1 MTTTKMILTDSNF
14 MVFQGKMQKLVLL
27 AVSSLV
33 LCVPV
38 VSAQGLVLRL
48 LDADG
53 APLPGAV
60 MELLSDTSVASAS
73 TGLREARIDQ
83 LDKEFVPSVTVIVAG
98 GGASF
103 PNSDDILHHVY
114 SFSQAKTFDTPLYG
128 SDANN
133 QYREMFDVPG
143 VVEIGCNIHD
153 WMLAYIYV
161 GESDLMAISDDVGV
175 AQLANIPPGQYRL
188 RVWHSRLDAR
198 QNSVE
203 QDIVIEAGRTEELEL
218 TLELARDRRVRRA
231 PSANRKR
238 YR

>member
-1 MTTTKMILTDSNF
+1 MTTTKMILSNKKPI
-14 MVFQGKMQKLVLL
+14 VFRQKIEKLVRV
-27 AVSSLV
+27 AISSIA
-33 LCVPV
+33 LCVPL
-38 VSAQGLVLRL
+38 VSAQEVVLRL

-53 APLPGAV
+53 APVPGAV
-60 MELLSDTSVASAS
+60 MELLSDSAVASTS
-73 TGLREARIDQ
+73 TRQREARIDQ
-83 LDKEFVPSVTVIVAG
+83 LDKEFVPTVTTIGVG
-98 GGASF
+98 GSASF

-114 SFSQAKTFDTPLYG
+114 SFSGAKTFDTPLYG
-128 SDANN
+128 RDANS

-143 VVEIGCNIHD
+143 IVEIGCNIHD

-175 AQLANIPPGQYRL
+175 AGLANVPPGKYRL
-188 RVWHSRLDAR
+188 RVWHSRLDAP

-203 QDIVIEAGRTEELEL
+203 QDVVVEAGSTEEVEL
-218 TLELARDRRVRRA
+218 TLPLARDRRVRRA

>member
-1 MTTTKMILTDSNF
+1 MILTDNKS
-14 MVFQGKMQKLVLL
+14 MVFQRIIEKLVLV
-27 AVSSLV
+27 AISSFV
-33 LCVPV
+33 LCVPM
-38 VSAQGLVLRL
+38 VSAQEIVLHL

-53 APLPGAV
+53 APVSGAV
-60 MELLSDTSVASAS
+60 MELLSDSAVASVTAE
-73 TGLREARIDQ
+73 LREARIDQ
-83 LDKEFVPSVTVIVAG
+83 LDKEFVPTVTTIVAG
-98 GGASF
+98 GSASF

-128 SDANN
+128 SDASS
-133 QYREMFDVPG
+133 QYREMFEVPG

-175 AQLANIPPGQYRL
+175 AGLANIPPGQYRL
-188 RVWHSRLDAR
+188 RVWYSRLDAP

-203 QDIVIEAGRTEELEL
+203 QDIVIQAGRTEELEL
-218 TLELARDRRVRRA
+218 TLPLARDRRVRRA

>member
-1 MTTTKMILTDSNF
+1 MHTSEMNLTDNKT
-14 MVFQGKMQKLVLL
+14 MTIVGKLQKLALI
-27 AVSSLV
+27 ATSSFV
-33 LCVPV
+33 LCAPV
-38 VSAQGLVLRL
+38 VYAQEIILRL
-48 LDADG
+48 VDADG
-53 APLPGAV
+53 APVPDVV
-60 MELLSDTSVASAS
+60 MELLSGTAVASTS
-73 TGLREARIDQ
+73 TRLREAKIDQ
-83 LDKEFVPSVTVIVAG
+83 LDKEFIPSVTVIVAG
-98 GGASF
+98 GSASF

-128 SDANN
+128 SDLNS
-133 QYREMFDVPG
+133 QYKEMFDVPG

-175 AQLANIPPGQYRL
+175 ANLANIPPGEYRL
-188 RVWHSRLDAR
+188 RIWHSRLDAP
-198 QNSVE
+198 QNSIE
-203 QDIVIEAGRTEELEL
+203 QDIVIEAGSTKELVL

>member
-1 MTTTKMILTDSNF
+1 MTLANDKPLAF
-14 MVFQGKMQKLVLL
+14 HVKLQKLVLL
-27 AVSSLV
+27 AIASAA
-33 LCVPV
+33 LCAQL
-38 VSAQGLVLRL
+38 VSAQEVVLRL
-48 LDADG
+48 VDSDG
-53 APLPGAV
+53 EAVSGAV
-60 MELLSDTSVASAS
+60 MELLSESAVASAS
-73 TGLREARIDQ
+73 TGMLEAQIDQ
-83 LDKEFVPSVTVIVAG
+83 LDKEFVPTVTTIVAG
-98 GGASF
+98 GSASF

-128 SDANN
+128 SDANS

-161 GESDLMAISDDVGV
+161 GESDLMAISNDVGV
-175 AQLANIPPGQYRL
+175 ASLANIPPGQYRL
-188 RVWHSRLDAR
+188 RVWHSRLDAPN
-198 QNSVE
+198 NSVE
-203 QDIVIEAGRTEELEL
+203 IDIVIEAGRTEELDL

>member
-1 MTTTKMILTDSNF
+1 MTTTKMILSDNKS
-14 MVFQGKMQKLVLL
+14 MVAHRKIQKLLL
-27 AVSSLV
+27 ISISTLV
-33 LCVPV
+33 LCAPV
-38 VSAQGLVLRL
+38 VSAQGIILRL

-53 APLPGAV
+53 APVPGAV
-60 MELLSDTSVASAS
+60 MELLSDTAAAS
-73 TGLREARIDQ
+73 TSTGMREAQIDQ
-83 LDKEFVPSVTVIVAG
+83 VDKEFVPTVTTIVAG
-98 GGASF
+98 GSASF

-128 SDANN
+128 SDASSE
-133 QYREMFDVPG
+133 YREMFDVPG

-161 GESDLMAISDDVGV
+161 GQSDLMAISNDVGV
-175 AQLANIPPGQYRL
+175 ANLVNIPPGQYRM
-188 RVWHSRLDAR
+188 RVWHSRLDAP
-198 QNSVE
+198 QNSVVQE
-203 QDIVIEAGRTEELEL
+203 IVIEAGRTEQVEL

>member
-1 MTTTKMILTDSNF
+1 MITTNMILTDN
-14 MVFQGKMQKLVLL
+14 KTLALPEKLQKLVLMTIT
-27 AVSSLV
+27 SFV
-33 LCVPV
+33 LWAPI
-38 VSAQGLVLRL
+38 VSAQGIVLHL
-48 LDADG
+48 IDADG
-53 APLPGAV
+53 APVPGSV
-60 MELLSDTSVASAS
+60 MELLADSATAS
-73 TGLREARIDQ
+73 TSTRPREARIDQ
-83 LDKEFVPSVTVIVAG
+83 LDKEFIPTVTAIVAG
-98 GGASF
+98 GSASF

-128 SDANN
+128 TDADS

-161 GESDLMAISDDVGV
+161 GESALMAISDDAGV
-175 AQLANIPPGQYRL
+175 ASLADIPPGQYRL
-188 RVWHSRLDAR
+188 RVWHSRLDAP

-218 TLELARDRRVRRA
+218 TLGLARDRRVRRA